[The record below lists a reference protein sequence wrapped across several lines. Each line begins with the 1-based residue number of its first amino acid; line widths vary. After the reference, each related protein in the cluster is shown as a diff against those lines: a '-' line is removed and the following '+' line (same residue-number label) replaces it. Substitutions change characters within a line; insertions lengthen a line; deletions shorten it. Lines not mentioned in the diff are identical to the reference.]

1 MAGNS
6 SSWSFPKQHFTGNP
20 LDRTS
25 DNRRRFQADQR
36 PDDEISLVVVA
47 GREICVRNA
56 VASQQDLQALLLK
69 MDDPDLQLQ
78 TEQLCMTWSSGGCRG
93 RPLAACAR
101 RGGVCCQRVAGA
113 AR

>member
-1 MAGNS
+1 MIAK
-6 SSWSFPKQHFTGNP
+6 FPKQHFTGNP

-78 TEQLCMTWSSGGCRG
+78 TEQLCMTWSSGMTC
-93 RPLAACAR
+93 
-101 RGGVCCQRVAGA
+101 VCDF
-113 AR
+113 